1 MVFDRGAPRG
11 VSSPKRNVP
20 PQPSTDPSDSGGRG
34 GIVHAVFQR
43 SAQGTRMRKI
53 GKVLAWIG
61 GLLLVAILGA
71 AMWFWITPVGLNN
84 YVNKITLQL
93 TFDSP
98 QILTQLGFADDT
110 PFDFHSGKLDVYT
123 KEREQEVLARMRKAR
138 AGLDRYGPDGLE
150 GQELVSWQ
158 TAAWFLDDLIRRAE
172 FEHGGYRVNQISG
185 ATVSTPSFLTDTH
198 VIKSERS
205 AERYLSRLAEFGRVL
220 REVHERVEDDR
231 AHGVIPPDFV
241 IDQSLVGMRSFI
253 AGGAD
258 ANPLVTTL
266 PAKLE
271 KIERL
276 DEARRKQIVDRARE
290 VVAQEVIPGYEAMI
304 ALFESM
310 RTEATHDAGIWRI
323 PQGDRIY
330 EAAIRGSTTTDMSAD
345 EIHELGV
352 AEVERIEA
360 EMLAILDQQ
369 GIPGATLAER
379 IHALNSDPAQL
390 FPNTDEGRAAMIE
403 YLHGIDRRVM
413 AEAPKYF
420 RTIPPQPLEIVR
432 VPEYSQDS
440 SPGGYYNP
448 PALDGSRPGRFY
460 INQKNTAD
468 NPKWTLPTL
477 MIHEGAPGHHFQ
489 LSAQQLIKDV
499 PLLRKVLPF
508 GAYAEGWA
516 LYAERVAKIDMGL
529 YDDDPLGDLGRLQ
542 AEMFRAVR
550 LVVDTGMHAKRWSR
564 EQSIEYMIE
573 KTGMTRD
580 EVTREI
586 ERYVVW
592 PGQATSY
599 KVGQLAILRMRAQ
612 AEQALGERFDLADFH
627 ETVLMNGSLPLSV
640 LEEVVGRWIEERRGG
655 ATAST

>member
-1 MVFDRGAPRG
+1 M
-11 VSSPKRNVP
+11 K
-20 PQPSTDPSDSGGRG
+20 
-34 GIVHAVFQR
+34 
-43 SAQGTRMRKI
+43 KL

-61 GLLLVAILGA
+61 GLLLLAVFGA
-71 AMWFWITPVGLNN
+71 AMWFWVTPVGLNN

-123 KEREQEVLARMRKAR
+123 KEHEQEVLARLRKAR

-150 GQELVSWQ
+150 GQELVSWK
-158 TAAWFLDDLIRRAE
+158 TTAWFVDDLIRRAE
-172 FEHGGYRVNQISG
+172 FVHGGYRVNQISG
-185 ATVSTPSFLTDTH
+185 VTVNTPSFLTDTH

-220 REVHERVEDDR
+220 RETRERVEDDR

-241 IDQSLVGMRSFI
+241 IDQSLTGMRAFI
-253 AGGAD
+253 EGGPD
-258 ANPLVTTL
+258 RNPLVTTL

-271 KIERL
+271 KVESL
-276 DEARRKQIVDRARE
+276 DAARRGQIVGRARDL
-290 VVAQEVIPGYEAMI
+290 VAQEVIPGYEAMI

-323 PQGDRIY
+323 PEGERIY
-330 EAAIRGSTTTDMSAD
+330 AAAIRGSTTTEMTAD

-352 AEVERIEA
+352 AEVARIES

-369 GIPGATLAER
+369 GVLPGAPLAER
-379 IHALNSDPAQL
+379 IHAINTDPAQL
-390 FPNTDEGRAAMIE
+390 FPNTDEGRVAMIE
-403 YLHGIDRRVM
+403 YLHEIDRRVM

-440 SPGGYYNP
+440 APGGYYNP

-489 LSAQQLIKDV
+489 LSAQQLIKGV
-499 PLLRKVLPF
+499 PVLRKVLPF

-516 LYAERVAKIDMGL
+516 LYAERVAKVDMGL
-529 YDDDPLGDLGRLQ
+529 YSEDPLGDLGRLQ

-550 LVVDTGMHAKRWSR
+550 LVVDTGMHARRWSR
-564 EQSIEYMIE
+564 EQSIDYMIE

-612 AEQALGERFDLADFH
+612 AEQELGDRFDLADFH
-627 ETVLMNGSLPLSV
+627 ETVLMNGSLPLAV
-640 LEEVVGRWIEERRGG
+640 LEDVVAGWIESRRAGG
-655 ATAST
+655 PQAST